1 MARITNGLRW
11 KINGKLAL
19 KVPGHSGQ
27 RWGLDY
33 LLGSSAVVLREYFY
47 LKKKRFKISNSFRKI
62 EDSLFL
68 NRLMLRMAEMI

>member
-11 KINGKLAL
+11 KISGKHAE

-33 LLGSSAVVLREYFY
+33 LLGSNAVVFREYFY
-47 LKKKRFKISNSFRKI
+47 LKQKRFKISNSFRKI
-62 EDSLFL
+62 EDSLL
-68 NRLMLRMAEMI
+68 SGRVE